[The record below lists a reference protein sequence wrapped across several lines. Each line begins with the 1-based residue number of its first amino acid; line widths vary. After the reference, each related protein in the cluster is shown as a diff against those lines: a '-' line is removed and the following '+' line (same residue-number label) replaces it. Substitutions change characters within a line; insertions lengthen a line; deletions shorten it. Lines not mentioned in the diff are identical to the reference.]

1 VDVALPGKPTEP
13 TSWSNQLVG
22 SGCEVTVKITGLLS
36 FMAGATDT
44 TNGPE
49 VAPAGM
55 VMLMDVALQVL
66 MVTGVPLSSTT
77 LPACV
82 ALKFEPLTVT

>member
-1 VDVALPGKPTEP
+1 M
-13 TSWSNQLVG
+13 
-22 SGCEVTVKITGLLS
+22 KITGLLS

-55 VMLMDVALQVL
+55 EMLMDVALQVL
-66 MVTGVPLSSTT
+66 MVTSVPFRSTT
-77 LPACV
+77 LLACV
-82 ALKFEPLTVT
+82 APKFDPLTVT